1 MVIFLSVVHCDRR
14 RSWNCRLALLLLHAA
29 GAGLGAFSSPGQG
42 RLPLEVT
49 NDFKVSA
56 LPAEAGVAGEPLP
69 PELTNDFKIRL
80 WNYGADVRGLIGYK
94 ENVFLSHT
102 NRQASPFGDSGGD
115 ILFYR
120 LPSGN
125 WSANGIISGDYIR
138 YFGAHVDTEEATAL
152 AVAQA
157 TGSFGE
163 HWRSTLGA
171 HYAYQDQVMDL
182 NSIEPGQA
190 GTGRVIGNTFTAR
203 SSARG
208 QYAPGW
214 AELEMTGT
222 RQLLES
228 PLDSYW
234 QFGPKL
240 SLGHGFGPRDD
251 LTLSYQWTRLSYDH
265 EPDLDPRG
273 NTLTGTH
280 LVLASQAVQLAWR
293 RAWDER
299 GRWRSTLTAA
309 YGLDQD
315 NGSGFFDRDQRSLS
329 PKMEYRAGPWTLS
342 ASMTAAVS
350 QYPVQT
356 VPLDGRDHRNKIWL
370 SARARAEW
378 KLTRILMLQANY
390 SFDRAFS
397 NLDIDDY
404 FTHTISIGAELQ
416 F

>member
-1 MVIFLSVVHCDRR
+1 MHRNRR
-14 RSWNCRLALLLLHAA
+14 QAWNCRLALVALLAA
-29 GAGLGAFSSPGQG
+29 GSGLGAFLSYGQEP
-42 RLPLEVT
+42 LPPDLT
-49 NDFKVSA
+49 NDFKVH
-56 LPAEAGVAGEPLP
+56 
-69 PELTNDFKIRL
+69 L
-80 WNYGADVRGLIGYK
+80 WNYGADMRGLMGYK

-102 NRQASPFGDSGGD
+102 NRQDSPFWDSGGD
-115 ILFYR
+115 FLFYR

-125 WSANGIISGDYIR
+125 WSLNGLLSGDDIR
-138 YFGAHVDTEEATAL
+138 YFGGQSPTHEETAL

-163 HWRSTLGA
+163 HWTSTLGA
-171 HYAYQDQVMDL
+171 NYAYQDQVMDL
-182 NSIEPGQA
+182 NAIEPGQA
-190 GTGRVIGNTFTAR
+190 GTGRVIGNTFTTR

-214 AELEMTGT
+214 AELGMDGT
-222 RQLLES
+222 RQLLQS

-240 SLGHGFGPRDD
+240 SLGHAFGPRDD
-251 LTLSYQWTRLSYDH
+251 LTLSYLWTRLSYDH
-265 EPDLDPRG
+265 DPDLDPRG
-273 NTLTGTH
+273 NILTNTH
-280 LVLASQAVQLAWR
+280 LVLASQTLQLAWR

-299 GRWRSTLTAA
+299 SRWRSTLTAS
-309 YGLDQD
+309 YGFDQD
-315 NGSGFFDRDQRSLS
+315 NASGFFDRDQYSLAS
-329 PKMEYRAGPWTLS
+329 KLEYRAGAWSLS
-342 ASMTAAVS
+342 ASTTAGAA

-356 VPLDGRDHRNKIWL
+356 VPLDGHDHRSKLWF

-378 KLTRILMLQANY
+378 RLTKMLKLQANF

-404 FTHTISIGAELQ
+404 FTHTISIGAEFQ